1 MKRSTC
7 YFLFGVCFLKTVSY
21 RPKHARNVLISNL
34 YGIIRILVMVIKIII
49 QIFNENKI
57 HAHRNKMKNVGF
69 LVKAV
74 DF

>member
-1 MKRSTC
+1 
-7 YFLFGVCFLKTVSY
+7 
-21 RPKHARNVLISNL
+21 
-34 YGIIRILVMVIKIII
+34 MVVQIII
-49 QIFNENKI
+49 QIFNESKI

>member
-1 MKRSTC
+1 MQE
-7 YFLFGVCFLKTVSY
+7 
-21 RPKHARNVLISNL
+21 NVLISNF